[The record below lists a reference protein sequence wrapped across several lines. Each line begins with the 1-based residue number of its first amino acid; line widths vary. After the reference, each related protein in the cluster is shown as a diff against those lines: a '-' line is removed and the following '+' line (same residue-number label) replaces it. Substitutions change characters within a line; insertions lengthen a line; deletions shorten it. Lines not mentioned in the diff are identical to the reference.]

1 MPKNDPFNDFDD
13 EDEDDYLTFEES
25 DSGGVRQGPIIIAAV
40 LLLLAVFAAIA
51 FVYLKGDGETET
63 PQIAAQTE
71 EFKETPIQD
80 SINGIDAG
88 SDVYNTIEG
97 AAPPPL
103 EVEATT
109 PSEDPLVSTS
119 QVAAPVAKAP
129 APVVATPRPVATEK
143 PAVTKTIATT
153 PVAKPVP
160 KPVTKPATTVAAAP
174 KPEVKIASTTAA
186 PKPVAQK
193 SSATGHAAQ
202 LGSFTSRAAAE
213 AALAGYKADGLGG
226 DVGIVA
232 ANLGEKGTWY
242 RIRANGF
249 ASREEAVNFC
259 SVAKSSGAK
268 CIPTN

>member
-51 FVYLKGDGETET
+51 FVYLKGDGESET

-80 SINGIDAG
+80 SVNGIDAG
-88 SDVYNTIEG
+88 ADVYNTIEG

-129 APVVATPRPVATEK
+129 APVVTAPRPVVTEK
-143 PAVTKTIATT
+143 PAVTKT
-153 PVAKPVP
+153 VAVP
-160 KPVTKPATTVAAAP
+160 PAAKPVTKPVTKPTIVAAVP
-174 KPEVKIASTTAA
+174 KPEVKIASATTA